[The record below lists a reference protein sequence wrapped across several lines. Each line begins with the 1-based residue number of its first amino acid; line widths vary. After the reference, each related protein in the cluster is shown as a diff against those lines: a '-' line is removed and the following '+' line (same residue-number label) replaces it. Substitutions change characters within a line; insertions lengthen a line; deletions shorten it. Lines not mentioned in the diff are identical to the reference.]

1 MPIHTSNHSHPVT
14 QTLKAVSYTPTAV
27 GAATT
32 VEQTVTV
39 PGVKI
44 GDMVQVTPP
53 GHVAGV
59 ALGSARV
66 AVANVVRVT
75 WVNATAGPVTPPAG
89 TYKFLVLR

>member
-1 MPIHTSNHSHPVT
+1 MPVYTSVHSHPMT
-14 QTLKAVSYTPTAV
+14 QTLKAVAYTPTSV

-53 GHVAGV
+53 AHVAGV

-75 WVNATAGPVTPPAG
+75 WVNATAAPVTPPAG
-89 TYKFLVLR
+89 TYKFLWMR